1 MVLKIDGH
9 GYSPTVLH
17 RILHMAAVSTSFDLA
32 AVSLQIVGELS
43 ISDRQVNK
51 LAAQM
56 GSQLAAERDMQTAAW
71 RDQSLPRLKTQPQTP
86 IALAA
91 VFTDGGRMR
100 TREPGKGRG
109 VHQARWRET
118 KNASFHRMSTQS
130 FADDPQPELS
140 GCFRDQA
147 YVKKLVHGLKSLKK
161 QGRDEELASQDEAKQ
176 KDTSSPIELVSWQP
190 KTLFRTCLSSLTCSD
205 DFGPMMAA
213 EADVRGFYRAQK
225 QAFVADGQ
233 AYNWTIQQRWFRDFI
248 PIVDFVHVIE
258 YVYEAA
264 QAIHSEKDQWWHQY
278 VAWAT
283 ALWQGRADEVITEL
297 NQCKSQLGPP
307 AEDASDTTPEK
318 IVSSTINYLSN
329 NRERMDY
336 ARYRRDGLPV
346 TSSLAESL
354 VKQISKRVK
363 GTEMFWDDGPSGEAI
378 LQLRAAV
385 ISDSDKLAD
394 WVVKRP
400 ISPFSPRCRS
410 RTLATSA

>member
-1 MVLKIDGH
+1 VVLKIDGH

-17 RILHMAAVSTSFDLA
+17 RILHMAAVSTSFDQA
-32 AVSLQIVGELS
+32 ALSLQIVGELS

-51 LAAQM
+51 LATQM
-56 GSQLAAERDMQTAAW
+56 GGQLAAERDAQTAAW
-71 RDQSLPRLKTQPQTP
+71 RDQSLPRRKTEPQTA

-109 VHQARWRET
+109 VHHARWRET
-118 KNASFHRMSTQS
+118 KNAAFHRMSTQS

-147 YVKKLVHGLKSLKK
+147 YVKKLVDGLKSLKNH
-161 QGRDEELASQDEAKQ
+161 GRDEELASDDEAKQ
-176 KDTSSPIELVSWQP
+176 DIRSPNEAASWQP
-190 KTLFRTCLSSLTCSD
+190 KTLFRTCLSSLAPSD

-213 EADVRGFYRAQK
+213 EADARGFYRAQK
-225 QAFVADGQ
+225 QAFLADGQ
-233 AYNWTIQQRWFRDFI
+233 AYNWTIQQRWFSDFT

-264 QAIHSEKDQWWHQY
+264 KAIHADPDQWWPQY

-283 ALWQGRADEVITEL
+283 ALWQGRAGEVIGEL
-297 NQCKSQLGPP
+297 NQWKSQLRPP
-307 AEDASDTTPEK
+307 AEDATDTAPQK
-318 IVSSTINYLSN
+318 IVSSTITYLSN
-329 NRERMDY
+329 NRTRMDY
-336 ARYRRDGLPV
+336 PSYRRDGLPV

-378 LQLRAAV
+378 LQLRATV
-385 ISDSDKLAD
+385 ISDGNKLAD
-394 WVVKRP
+394 WVGKRT

-410 RTLATSA
+410 GPLATSV